1 MTTGNVTYDDRVAA
15 TGGGWWGTYYS
26 KVWNG
31 GDRPKSTK
39 SPHNYYETYRE
50 YFKAGILVK
59 KTYRIRIPNPKSSEN
74 RKVKRSYDEEHDYS
88 LVHQRRFED
97 RVSYTVPSNF
107 SQWSDMTQHGA
118 TTWFAK
124 SLFDANDQIRLIGK
138 LKDKL
143 DGSDFNLGVFLGE
156 LPDTV
161 GLLGDTAL
169 RLGLALGSARR
180 GQFGIAAEQLF
191 KGTGR
196 FQRKGFQNYS
206 PSEWARRKNS
216 KALADNWLELQ
227 YGWLPLLKDAEA
239 AAIMLSHHLNVPM
252 RQSYRVRIMRGEDP
266 PPRITQ
272 VGYLPTQTATGKAE
286 FRHTRVLIAR
296 VEEKGSIPQLLGLTN
311 PELIAWELVPY
322 SFVADWFIPIGQWM
336 EARALVSRLKGT
348 FIQCDK
354 QTGVAKTPTSSY
366 FAFKPRGNYFSV
378 VYSRTVSTTIK
389 VPMPTFKPLG
399 KAASWQHCV
408 NAVGLLVSG
417 FAGRKD

>member
-1 MTTGNVTYDDRVAA
+1 
-15 TGGGWWGTYYS
+15 
-26 KVWNG
+26 
-31 GDRPKSTK
+31 
-39 SPHNYYETYRE
+39 
-50 YFKAGILVK
+50 
-59 KTYRIRIPNPKSSEN
+59 
-74 RKVKRSYDEEHDYS
+74 
-88 LVHQRRFED
+88 
-97 RVSYTVPSNF
+97 
-107 SQWSDMTQHGA
+107 
-118 TTWFAK
+118 
-124 SLFDANDQIRLIGK
+124 
-138 LKDKL
+138 
-143 DGSDFNLGVFLGE
+143 
-156 LPDTV
+156 
-161 GLLGDTAL
+161 
-169 RLGLALGSARR
+169 
-180 GQFGIAAEQLF
+180 
-191 KGTGR
+191 
-196 FQRKGFQNYS
+196 
-206 PSEWARRKNS
+206 
-216 KALADNWLELQ
+216 LADNWLELQ